1 MINIYLC
8 QLHMSKIER
17 TEFRNSGSMCIH
29 KCFYIPRAGKVS
41 FGIRIDSA
49 RSWINQLLN
58 QESISTTL
66 A

>member
-1 MINIYLC
+1 
-8 QLHMSKIER
+8 MSKIER
-17 TEFRNSGSMCIH
+17 TEFSNSGSMCIH